1 MGLFRR
7 HADAVVAELT
17 WRRTVQIA
25 NVEWVPVRS
34 TSPPPPTA
42 RNVRATYEQVWVDVQ
57 DGVDSNGMPGTS
69 RELRSRK
76 VYVFEDQQWT
86 PVRVLAAEGTG
97 QSGVHW
103 PEYELG
109 LSEAVGKRSE
119 WYLAVFKL
127 VDSGKELKADI
138 DEANWRTM
146 EKGSRY
152 RLKLGIFG
160 DIRWMA
166 PATG

>member
-42 RNVRATYEQVWVDVQ
+42 RNVRATYEQVGVDVQ
-57 DGVDSNGMPGTS
+57 DG
-69 RELRSRK
+69 SRK

-103 PEYELG
+103 PEHELG